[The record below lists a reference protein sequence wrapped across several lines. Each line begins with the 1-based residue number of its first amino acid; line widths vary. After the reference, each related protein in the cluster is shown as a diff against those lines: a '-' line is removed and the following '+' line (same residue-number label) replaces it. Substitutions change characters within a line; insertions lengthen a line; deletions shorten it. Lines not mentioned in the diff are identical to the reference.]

1 MDRFPDTVPVATP
14 LATPDTAVDLSA
26 LELRV
31 VDGPQRQARAPL
43 PRGIACVLAA
53 DSDRQAVA
61 NILLREDRLPPAAVR
76 ITAQD
81 EAALVEVLHGEVG
94 LGGQV
99 HAAGA
104 IAPWARHQR
113 LHIGSA
119 VVAFGRACEDHW
131 PLFDQPVAGGC
142 VAGSTEDAG
151 EDKAGAGTAAI
162 PGTAAAATAT
172 ASSTSWKS
180 RGAWYRR
187 AEAWLVGTGAL
198 VLLMCAAA
206 LQVTAGTANAGVRA
220 PAAGA
225 PGPEG
230 PAQALA
236 ESLAAAGFAG
246 LRVESGADGVPRIV
260 GRLATD
266 AQRTRL
272 AAWVAAQPR
281 ALALDVRVDEALAR
295 EVAEVFRIQGVPV
308 RATAIGPGRVQ
319 VQAQEADAA
328 RLARALEAARR
339 DVRGLDALELANQPP
354 PAPKPAPPVVDDPGK
369 RIAALV
375 PGEMAHVVTADGSR
389 YFVGAQL
396 PSGHRITQIDAQAL
410 LVERDGEISILS
422 F

>member
-1 MDRFPDTVPVATP
+1 MDRIPDPTP
-14 LATPDTAVDLSA
+14 PATPDTAVDLSA

-104 IAPWARHQR
+104 ITPWGRHQR

-131 PLFDQPVAGGC
+131 PLFDQPGAGGSA
-142 VAGSTEDAG
+142 AGSPEDAG
-151 EDKAGAGTAAI
+151 EDEAGAGPAAV
-162 PGTAAAATAT
+162 PGTPPAATAT
-172 ASSTSWKS
+172 VSSAR
-180 RGAWYRR
+180 RGAWYRQ

-206 LQVTAGTANAGVRA
+206 LQVTAGTARASVRV

-225 PGPEG
+225 PGLEG
-230 PAQALA
+230 PSQALA

-246 LRVESGADGVPRIV
+246 LRVETGADGVPRIV

-266 AQRTRL
+266 AQRARL
-272 AAWVAAQPR
+272 AAWVSAQPR
-281 ALALDVRVDEALAR
+281 ALSLDVRVDEALAR

-308 RATAIGPGRVQ
+308 RAAAIGPGRVQ

-328 RLARALEAARR
+328 RLARAQEAVRR
-339 DVRGLDALELANQPP
+339 DVRGLDTLELANQPP

-396 PSGHRITQIDAQAL
+396 PSGHRITQVSAQAL
-410 LVERDGEISILS
+410 QLERDGELSIVG

>member
-1 MDRFPDTVPVATP
+1 MDRFPEPSP

-31 VDGPQRQARAPL
+31 VDGPQRHARAPL

-61 NILLREDRLPPAAVR
+61 DILLREDRLPPAAVR

-94 LGGQV
+94 IGGQV

-104 IAPWARHQR
+104 IAPWPRHQR

-119 VVAFGRACEDHW
+119 AVAFGRACEDHW
-131 PLFDQPVAGGC
+131 PLFDPPGDGASA
-142 VAGSTEDAG
+142 AGSPEG
-151 EDKAGAGTAAI
+151 EDKPGTGAPAAAGTS
-162 PGTAAAATAT
+162 PAATPI
-172 ASSTSWKS
+172 ASST
-180 RGAWYRR
+180 RRRAWFRR

-206 LQVTAGTANAGVRA
+206 LQVTAGTARASVRT

-236 ESLAAAGFAG
+236 EPLAAAGFAG
-246 LRVESGADGVPRIV
+246 LRVETGADGVSRIV

-266 AQRTRL
+266 AQRARL
-272 AAWVAAQPR
+272 ATWAAAQPQ
-281 ALALDVRVDEALAR
+281 ALSLDVRVDEALAR
-295 EVAEVFRIQGVPV
+295 EVAEVFRMQGVPV
-308 RATAIGPGRVQ
+308 RAAAIGPGRVQ
-319 VQAQEADAA
+319 VHAQEADAT
-328 RLARALEAARR
+328 RLARAQEAVRR
-339 DVRGLDALELANQPP
+339 DVRGLAALELANQPP
-354 PAPKPAPPVVDDPGK
+354 PEPKPAPPVVDDPGK

-375 PGEMAHVVTADGSR
+375 PGEMAHVVTVDGSR

-396 PSGHRITQIDAQAL
+396 PSGHRIRQISAQAL
-410 LVERDGEISILS
+410 LVERDGEISSLI